1 MSLPN
6 KMQLV
11 ATVTVDI
18 EYADTIDKAFKDQLN
33 DFALDPAGY
42 EAFETQILE
51 TYKTSGLL
59 PALTLTSIELV
70 KQALMEGLNEIV
82 TPAGERDDEV
92 NLDVS
97 VTIKAEGEQA

>member
-6 KMQLV
+6 KIRLV

-18 EYADTIDKAFKDQLN
+18 EYADSVDAAFKEQLN
-33 DFALDPAGY
+33 DFALDPARY
-42 EAFETQILE
+42 ETIETQILE
-51 TYKTSGLL
+51 VYKAVGLR
-59 PALTLTSIELV
+59 PALTTASIELV
-70 KQALMEGLNEIV
+70 KEALMEGLNDIV